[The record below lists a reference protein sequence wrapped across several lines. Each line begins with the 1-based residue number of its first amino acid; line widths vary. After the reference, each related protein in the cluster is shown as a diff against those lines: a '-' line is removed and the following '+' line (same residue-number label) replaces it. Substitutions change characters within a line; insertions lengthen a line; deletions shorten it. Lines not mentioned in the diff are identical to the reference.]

1 MILKRLGRMLLVAFG
16 VVFITFSLI
25 HLVPGNPALSI
36 LGDRATPASVAALQ
50 RELHLNESLPRQ
62 FWTFLTDVLHGNLG
76 TSLIQNQPVTSL
88 VVHPLLVTLWLIG
101 VAVAMSVLVG
111 VPVGLLGAPAG
122 RRWLELGLSTGVILC
137 LATPPFVIGFVLLLL
152 FGVTLHLAPAGGWG
166 TNWIGDLSYIW
177 LPAVAL
183 SGYLVPV
190 IARVVRQR
198 AGDIASH
205 GFIEAAVARG
215 LRPARVTIRHILPN
229 ALLPLITVI
238 GLNIGALVSGAVIIE
253 IVFNLPGIGTTLVLA
268 VLQRDYP
275 VVQGTTLLIG
285 VIVVVVNAFTDLVYL
300 VVDPRTRGKAR
311 RARPA
316 LAAAGGDDGDA

>member
-1 MILKRLGRMLLVAFG
+1 MIVKRLGRMILVAFG

-36 LGDRATPASVAALQ
+36 LGDRATPASVQALQ

-62 FWTFLTDVLHGNLG
+62 FWIFLSDVLHANLG
-76 TSLIQNQPVTSL
+76 TSLIQNKPVMSL

-101 VAVAMSVLVG
+101 VAVVMSVLVG

-122 RRWLELGLSTGVILC
+122 RRWLELGLGTGVILF
-137 LATPPFVIGFVLLLL
+137 LATPPFVIGFGLLLL
-152 FGVTLHLAPAGGWG
+152 FGVTIHLAPAGGWG
-166 TNWIGDLSYIW
+166 TNWISDVSYIW

-183 SGYLVPV
+183 SGYLAPV

-198 AGDIASH
+198 AGDVALH
-205 GFIEAAVARG
+205 GFIEAAIARG
-215 LRPARVTIRHILPN
+215 LRPARVTIRHVLPN

-238 GLNIGALVSGAVIIE
+238 GLNIGALISGAVIIE

-285 VIVVVVNAFTDLVYL
+285 MIVVVVNALTDLLYL
-300 VVDPRTRGKAR
+300 IADPRTRGNLSLVR
-311 RARPA
+311 RPIGNGR
-316 LAAAGGDDGDA
+316 GDDGNA

>member
-1 MILKRLGRMLLVAFG
+1 MILKRLGRMILVAFG

-25 HLVPGNPALSI
+25 HLVPGDPALSI
-36 LGDRATPASVAALQ
+36 LGDRATPASVHALQ

-62 FWTFLTDVLHGNLG
+62 FWIFMSDVLHGNLG
-76 TSLIQNQPVTSL
+76 TSLIQNKPVVSL

-101 VAVAMSVLVG
+101 VAVVMSVLVG

-122 RRWLELGLSTGVILC
+122 RRWLELGLSTSVILF
-137 LATPPFVIGFVLLLL
+137 LATPPFVIGFGLLLL

-166 TNWIGDLSYIW
+166 TSWFSDLSYIW

-183 SGYLVPV
+183 SGYLAPV

-198 AGDIASH
+198 AGDVGLQ
-205 GFIEAAVARG
+205 GFIEAAIARG
-215 LRPARVTIRHILPN
+215 LRPGRVTIRHVLPN
-229 ALLPLITVI
+229 ALLPLITII
-238 GLNIGALVSGAVIIE
+238 GLNIGALISGAVIIE

-285 VIVVVVNAFTDLVYL
+285 MIVVVVNASTDLLYL
-300 VVDPRTRGKAR
+300 IADPRTRGTLRASR
-311 RARPA
+311 RPIRS
-316 LAAAGGDDGDA
+316 GRGDDGNL